1 MTEMFLV
8 TFSALIIVMA
18 IMAVGV
24 IFKGKKL
31 QGSCGGLGRVIGEDC
46 MFCDKK
52 DECDTHHAD
61 EGECESQC
69 TPRIEIDGAH
79 AVLKS

>member
-1 MTEMFLV
+1 MTETFLV
-8 TFSALIIVMA
+8 TFSALVIVMA

-52 DECDTHHAD
+52 DECDTHQPN

>member
-1 MTEMFLV
+1 MTETFLV
-8 TFSALIIVMA
+8 TFSALAVVMA

-52 DECDTHHAD
+52 DECDTHHSD

-69 TPRIEIDGAH
+69 APRIEIDGSQ
-79 AVLKS
+79 AVLKT

>member
-1 MTEMFLV
+1 MTETFLV
-8 TFSALIIVMA
+8 TFSALAIVMI

-52 DECDTHHAD
+52 DECESHH
-61 EGECESQC
+61 EGDDCETGC
-69 TPRIEIDGAH
+69 VPRIEIDGAH

>member
-8 TFSALIIVMA
+8 TFSALAIVMV

-46 MFCDKK
+46 MFCGKK
-52 DECDTHHAD
+52 DECDAHHEED
-61 EGECESQC
+61 DCESQC
-69 TPRIEIDGAH
+69 APRIEIDGAH